1 MPPPAGVVEPKSD
14 GVLPPDV
21 VEPKLNCFGASPAMV
36 EESLWRQLGGRL
48 RIKLEGNVAFY
59 TPGIGGDGEELEI
72 GNGSLGVASVSMSS
86 TRYLLSVV
94 ARKHLEILQP

>member
-1 MPPPAGVVEPKSD
+1 VETIRRAVANQIR
-14 GVLPPDV
+14 G
-21 VEPKLNCFGASPAMV
+21 EC
-36 EESLWRQLGGRL
+36 RL
-48 RIKLEGNVAFY
+48 Y

-72 GNGSLGVASVSMSS
+72 WNGSLGVASISMSS